1 MKYRMEF
8 SKSNTIVEVFT
19 DHQRPVPLEVFGD
32 NLSAGGLAGAIVYC
46 YTNITWTHAGA
57 ARLFTWLHCIDETAT
72 FGDITEIARL
82 TMEPADL
89 LLFYAEL
96 NKIGVSHL
104 DL

>member
-8 SKSNTIVEVFT
+8 TKSNTVVEVFT
-19 DHQRPVPLEVFGD
+19 DHDRPVPLTVTGG
-32 NLSAGGLAGAIVYC
+32 NLSASGLAGSLIYR

-57 ARLFTWLHCIDETAT
+57 ARLFTWLHCIDKTAT

-82 TMEPADL
+82 KMEPADL

-96 NKIGVSHL
+96 NEIGVSHL
-104 DL
+104 E